1 MMGTAA
7 LVQAVKKVAE
17 EIEEIEEVA
26 SLEAALLVAAQEG
39 VAAQAAAVW
48 VVVGQ
53 VGERMAAVQS
63 VREAQMVEGMN
74 VVVV

>member
-7 LVQAVKKVAE
+7 LVQAVKKVA
-17 EIEEIEEVA
+17 EEIEEVA